1 PLDKL
6 PIAHEA
12 ELDSYID
19 QHEPVCLPGTRTD
32 LLQNIKEWTVSPH
45 AKCIFWLN
53 GMAGTGKSTISRT
66 VARSLEKGL
75 LLVSF
80 FFKRGE
86 GDRGNATKL
95 FPTISRRLAILIPDV
110 AVSLREAL
118 SRDPDIPIRSL
129 REQFKR
135 LFLQPLQGL
144 QTASSQIP
152 AIVLIIDAL
161 DECENDN
168 DIRLILQLLPQIQ
181 QISTISLRV
190 FLTSRPELPIRLG
203 FSKMANHEY
212 QDIALHDIP
221 DEVTSHDIYIF
232 FKDRFRKIQ
241 DEKHVPF
248 HWPGEDMIQSLV
260 EMSVPLFIS
269 AATICRF
276 IELKLNPV
284 RSLTDLVKD
293 QTKHINKMDKTYLPI
308 LKRLLNGQ
316 EDSDD
321 EDEILQLF
329 HQVIGVIILLAIPL
343 SVNALSVLLELEA
356 EVLTNLLDQFQSVL
370 SVPNDPNIPVRIL
383 HLSFRDFLLQTNT
396 KFSVD
401 EKHTHQEITTCCL
414 AHMCAKLK
422 RNICNLAS
430 FGTEKTEIDTALT
443 TQCLQPELTYSC
455 RYWIYHLEHCT
466 DQCHMLNQ
474 AYLFLKTHFLH
485 WIEAMSL
492 LGFMPEVVRMI
503 DVLRN
508 FAEKNVDHHLSILD
522 FLHDAKRFILKNYQ
536 IVERAPLQLYCAGL
550 LFAPEAAIIRKI
562 FQAELPSWIDHSPKV
577 EKEWTAE
584 LQILEGHSGEINSVA
599 FSSNNRV
606 LASASADKTVRLWDP
621 ITGALQQILEGHS
634 GQVTSVAF
642 SPDNQLLASA
652 SEDTVYIWDPITG
665 VLQQTL
671 DDHSD
676 WVYSVAFS
684 PNGRLLASASGDGTI
699 LLWDLITDTSRQ
711 VLELDD
717 YMDIYSVTFSPDGQL
732 LACSCGDAD
741 IGENGEVLL
750 WDLTA
755 DTLHHKFELS
765 STEPR
770 SVAFSPCGSLLAC
783 GTGYETV
790 QLWDLAT
797 GTLQQSLE
805 GHFMGVE
812 SVAFSPD
819 GRLLVSGAGPS
830 GDIVD
835 DAVRIWDPATGELQ
849 QILKGHSDAIYSVAF
864 SYDGRLLA
872 SGSADTTIRL
882 WDLATGLSQVQ
893 KTLRG
898 HQEWVSSAVFSP
910 DGRILASCS
919 HDKTICIWDRA
930 TGTLQQILEGH
941 TEAVRSIFFSPNGC
955 LLVSSSY
962 DHTIRSWDPATG
974 KHQQTFDIRE
984 RWDDSMVFSPD
995 SQLLLLRVRLVGS
1008 KAIQLWN
1015 LATGTLQQTLK
1026 SSWSGRPRIV
1036 PVVFSP
1042 DNHELAS
1049 GCVDHIIQVWDLVQG
1064 TLQHNLKG
1072 HLDDVTSV
1080 TFSPDGRLLASS
1092 SRGTVYLWDLATST
1106 LQQTLQVPPSMTNP
1120 MAFSPDSQLLAVA
1133 GSLLEARSLT
1143 GIIQLWNLAEGVL
1156 HQTLQGHSDQILSL
1170 VFSPD
1175 GQLLASIFLGRA
1187 VQVWNLDTGELQQ
1200 SKITDK
1206 SANSGGRIFRTD
1218 SQALAFSPDS
1228 QILAYGSWDHIVH
1241 LLNPATGTLQRKL
1254 RGHSDLITSI
1264 AISPNGELL
1273 ASSSA
1278 DQTVCL
1284 WDMHTG
1290 TLQQKLRSTSGVIR
1304 SMAFATDSQLVIS
1317 GSQNHIIQLWDLDTG
1332 TLKQFLEDH
1341 PSEYH
1346 TMALSSSTGCLLL
1359 ASSSESYSVQ
1369 LWNLAKGTVH
1379 QKLELHSAEVSAV
1392 AFSSDSQLL
1401 ASASSDKT
1409 VRLWNLSKGTV
1420 QQILKY
1426 RTGVSHSWSL
1436 SFSPDSRLLAFP
1448 WGGMIITLWNIATGA
1463 LTQTGPF
1470 HEIPEN
1476 ISFSPDG
1483 MYLTSSVG
1491 VIHVQSQFDNSIR
1504 CSPQTRREIFIDNE
1518 NWIWRDKEK
1527 AVWLPPEFR
1536 PICSAA
1542 HGSTLA
1548 LGHHSGNVSLIR
1560 FVP

>member
-32 LLQNIKEWTVSPH
+32 LLQNIKEWTMPPN

-75 LLVSF
+75 LL
-80 FFKRGE
+80 RGE

-95 FPTISRRLAILIPDV
+95 FPTISRRLAIFIPDV

-118 SRDPDIPIRSL
+118 SRDPDIPMRSL

-135 LFLQPLQGL
+135 LFLQLLQGL
-144 QTASSQIP
+144 QT
-152 AIVLIIDAL
+152 L
-161 DECENDN
+161 
-168 DIRLILQLLPQIQ
+168 
-181 QISTISLRV
+181 
-190 FLTSRPELPIRLG
+190 
-203 FSKMANHEY
+203 ANHEY
-212 QDIALHDIP
+212 QDIALHEIP
-221 DEVTSHDIYIF
+221 DEVTSHDISIF
-232 FKDRFRKIQ
+232 LKDRFRKIQ
-241 DEKHVPF
+241 DEKHVPA

-260 EMSVPLFIS
+260 EISVPLFIS

-276 IELKLNPV
+276 IELKLNPM
-284 RSLTDLVKD
+284 RSLADLVKD
-293 QTKHINKMDKTYLPI
+293 QTKYVNKMDKTYLPI
-308 LKRLLNGQ
+308 LMRLLIDKKTRMMKMRFFN
-316 EDSDD
+316 
-321 EDEILQLF
+321 L
-329 HQVIGVIILLAIPL
+329 VGVIILLAIPL
-343 SVNALSVLLELEA
+343 SVNALSALLELEA

-401 EKHTHQEITTCCL
+401 EKHTHKEIMTCCL

-422 RNICNLAS
+422 RNICNLES
-430 FGTEKTEIDTALT
+430 FGTEKTEIDTALM
-443 TQCLQPELTYSC
+443 TQFLQPELTYSC

-466 DQCHMLNQ
+466 DQSRMLNQ
-474 AYLFLKTHFLH
+474 AYLFLKKHFLH

-492 LGFMPEVVRMI
+492 LGFMSEVVRMVDI
-503 DVLRN
+503 LRN
-508 FAEKNVDHHLSILD
+508 FAEKNIDHHLSILD
-522 FLHDAKRFILKNYQ
+522 FIHDSKRFILKSYQ
-536 IVERAPLQLYCAGL
+536 IVERAPLQLYCAGI
-550 LFAPEAAIIRKI
+550 LFAPETAFIRKI
-562 FQAELPSWIDHSPKV
+562 FQAELPSWIDYSPKV

-599 FSSNNRV
+599 FSSNNQL
-606 LASASADKTVRLWDP
+606 LASASSDKTVRLWDP
-621 ITGALQQILEGHS
+621 ITGALKQILEGHS

-652 SEDTVYIWDPITG
+652 SKDSTVYIWDPITG

-671 DDHSD
+671 DDHSY
-676 WVYSVAFS
+676 WVHSVAFS
-684 PNGRLLASASGDGTI
+684 PNSRLLASASGDGTI
-699 LLWDLITDTSRQ
+699 LLWDLITGTSRQ

-717 YMDIYSVTFSPDGQL
+717 YMDIDSVTFSPDGQL

-741 IGENGEVLL
+741 MGESGEVLL

-755 DTLHHKFELS
+755 DTLHHKFEFS

-770 SVAFSPCGSLLAC
+770 SVAFPPCGSLLAC
-783 GTGYETV
+783 GTKYETV
-790 QLWDLAT
+790 HVWDLAT

-819 GRLLVSGAGPS
+819 GRLFVSGTGPS

-835 DAVRIWDPATGELQ
+835 DAIQIWDPATGELQ

-864 SYDGRLLA
+864 SHDGRLLA

-882 WDLATGLSQVQ
+882 WDLATGLSRSFHLMDVSWHPALTIKPYAFGIERRVHCSKYLKVIQ
-893 KTLRG
+893 KLSDPSFSRLTAVYSSLALMTTQYAPGTQPQTLDIR
-898 HQEWVSSAVFSP
+898 ERWSDSIVFSP
-910 DGRILASCS
+910 DG
-919 HDKTICIWDRA
+919 
-930 TGTLQQILEGH
+930 
-941 TEAVRSIFFSPNGC
+941 
-955 LLVSSSY
+955 
-962 DHTIRSWDPATG
+962 
-974 KHQQTFDIRE
+974 
-984 RWDDSMVFSPD
+984 
-995 SQLLLLRVRLVGS
+995 QLLLLRFVRS
-1008 KAIQLWN
+1008 QAMQLWN

-1026 SSWSGRPRIV
+1026 DSWSGRPTVV

-1064 TLQHNLKG
+1064 TLRYILKG

-1080 TFSPDGRLLASS
+1080 TFSPHGRLLASS
-1092 SRGTVYLWDLATST
+1092 SRGTVCLWDLATSI
-1106 LQQTLQVPPSMTNP
+1106 LQQTLQVPPSRTNP
-1120 MAFSPDSQLLAVA
+1120 VAFSPDSQLLAVA
-1133 GSLLEARSLT
+1133 GSLT

-1175 GQLLASIFLGRA
+1175 SQLLASIFLGRA
-1187 VQVWNLDTGELQQ
+1187 VQVWNLDTGKLQQ
-1200 SKITDK
+1200 SKIKDK
-1206 SANSGGRIFRTD
+1206 SANSGRRIFRPG

-1228 QILAYGSWDHIVH
+1228 QILAYGSWGHMVH
-1241 LLNPATGTLQRKL
+1241 LLNPATGTLQRTL
-1254 RGHSDLITSI
+1254 RGNSDRIASI
-1264 AISPNGELL
+1264 AFSPNAELL

-1284 WDMHTG
+1284 WDMRTG
-1290 TLQQKLRSTSGVIR
+1290 TLHQKLRSTSGVIR

-1317 GSQNHIIQLWDLDTG
+1317 GSQNQIIQLWDLDTG
-1332 TLKQFLEDH
+1332 TSKQFLEDH

-1359 ASSSESYSVQ
+1359 ASSSESDSVQ

-1409 VRLWNLSKGTV
+1409 VRLWNLSKGTSSLV
-1420 QQILKY
+1420 IILL
-1426 RTGVSHSWSL
+1426 TGQ
-1436 SFSPDSRLLAFP
+1436 SRLLASP
-1448 WGGMIITLWNIATGA
+1448 CGGGIITLWNIATGA
-1463 LTQTGPF
+1463 LKQTLPLREGLK
-1470 HEIPEN
+1470 N

-1491 VIHVQSQFDNSIR
+1491 VLHVQSQFDNSIR
-1504 CSPQTRREIFIDNE
+1504 HSPQTRREIFIDNE
-1518 NWIWRDKEK
+1518 NWIWRNKQK

-1536 PICSAA
+1536 PTCSAA

-1548 LGHHSGNVSLIR
+1548 LGHYSGNVSLIR